1 MDQGN
6 STHIIYSCLSC
17 TATIIACLC
26 PYISM
31 LWILFTYGPKKNFP
45 KLKYHF
51 TFERYYS
58 LAIFPE
64 ACMKMYDTHYN
75 WMLS

>member
-1 MDQGN
+1 MSILHSN
-6 STHIIYSCLSC
+6 HHCLFVSIYFHAMY
-17 TATIIACLC
+17 T
-26 PYISM
+26 YY
-31 LWILFTYGPKKNFP
+31 LWLMAGPKNSP

-51 TFERYYS
+51 TFERSYF

-64 ACMKMYDTHYN
+64 ARMKMYDTHYN

>member
-1 MDQGN
+1 MSILHSN
-6 STHIIYSCLSC
+6 HHCLFVSIYFHAMY
-17 TATIIACLC
+17 TF
-26 PYISM
+26 Y
-31 LWILFTYGPKKNFP
+31 LWPKKNFP

-51 TFERYYS
+51 TFERYYF

-64 ACMKMYDTHYN
+64 ARMKMYDTHYN